1 MTTLGIT
8 MRGWGESTGKAR
20 GGTDLPAEE
29 VRPPLPE
36 SFAEPDTKRVL
47 RGEVP
52 STSQVRARPLP
63 HVVTTAALAVKRS
76 RVVVDSAVLQIWE
89 GVVKQVDRKAAAM
102 DVLLTAK
109 MGNERPHTAEIG
121 LEWVAE
127 QDLDLV
133 QPGAVFYL
141 TLYKRTEKGSV
152 QNSQELRFR
161 RRPAW
166 NRQQVAAIRRE
177 ADQLGHK
184 VAERPRAD

>member
-1 MTTLGIT
+1 MTADVTIV
-8 MRGWGESTGKAR
+8 RRWGELAGKAR
-20 GGTDLPAEE
+20 SGTDSPGEQ

-36 SFAEPDTKRVL
+36 SLAVPNTERVL
-47 RGEVP
+47 RSDVP
-52 STSQVRARPLP
+52 STSRIKVRPLP
-63 HVVTTAALAVKRS
+63 HIVTTAALALKS
-76 RVVVDSAVLQIWE
+76 NRVVVDSAVLQIWE

-133 QPGAVFYL
+133 RPGAVFYL

-184 VAERPRAD
+184 LAERPRAD

>member
-1 MTTLGIT
+1 M
-8 MRGWGESTGKAR
+8 MRRWGEFAGKAR
-20 GGTDLPAEE
+20 SGTGSLGEE
-29 VRPPLPE
+29 VRPPPPE
-36 SFAEPDTKRVL
+36 SLTVPNTEQAL
-47 RGEVP
+47 RREVP
-52 STSQVRARPLP
+52 STSQTKVRPLP
-63 HVVTTAALAVKRS
+63 HVVTTAALASKS
-76 RVVVDSAVLQIWE
+76 NRVVVDSAVLQIWE

-109 MGNERPHTAEIG
+109 MGSERPQTAEIG

-127 QDLDLV
+127 QDMDLV

-166 NRQQVAAIRRE
+166 NRKQVAAIRSE
-177 ADQLGHK
+177 ADELGRK
-184 VAERPRAD
+184 LAERPRAD